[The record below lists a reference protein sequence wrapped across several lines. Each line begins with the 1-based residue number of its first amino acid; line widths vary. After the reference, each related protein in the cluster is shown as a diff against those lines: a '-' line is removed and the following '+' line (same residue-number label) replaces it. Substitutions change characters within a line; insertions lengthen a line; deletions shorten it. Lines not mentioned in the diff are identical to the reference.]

1 MPDKKEHS
9 IGVTIAKELKLS
21 RDEARA
27 LKKAYRTSTAQ
38 VLKASK
44 RKSLI
49 KFETNDPTVTLPARR
64 PGKTK
69 PKVKSSA
76 KK

>member
-9 IGVTIAKELKLS
+9 IGVTIAEELKLS
-21 RDEARA
+21 REEAQA

-38 VLKASK
+38 VLKSSK

-49 KFETNDPTVTLPARR
+49 KFETNDPTVTTSIRLPK
-64 PGKTK
+64 KTK
-69 PKVKSSA
+69 PKTKRAA